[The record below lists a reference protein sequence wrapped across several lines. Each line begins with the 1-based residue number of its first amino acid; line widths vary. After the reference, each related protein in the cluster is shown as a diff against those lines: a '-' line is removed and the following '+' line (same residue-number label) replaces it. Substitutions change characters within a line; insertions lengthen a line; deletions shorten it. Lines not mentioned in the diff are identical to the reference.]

1 MRAARKWMG
10 IVLALGLAALQASA
24 DSREDIESKSG
35 VALGELRDFAPG
47 VDGLLNKARG
57 VLVFPDIV
65 NMGFGVGGQSGEGV
79 LWVEGQP
86 VAYYAS
92 TGGPAELPPGATR
105 SGQVILFMTLD
116 ALVAFRNTVGWQ
128 VGLNGEVD
136 LVRTAGGNVRLA
148 RAEHPVLA
156 LSFSDKGIIEG
167 VDLNG
172 STINRI
178 PR

>member
-65 NMGFGVGGQSGEGV
+65 NMGFGVGGN
-79 LWVEGQP
+79 
-86 VAYYAS
+86 
-92 TGGPAELPPGATR
+92 
-105 SGQVILFMTLD
+105 M
-116 ALVAFRNTVGWQ
+116 
-128 VGLNGEVD
+128 
-136 LVRTAGGNVRLA
+136 VRVCCG
-148 RAEHPVLA
+148 
-156 LSFSDKGIIEG
+156 
-167 VDLNG
+167 
-172 STINRI
+172 
-178 PR
+178 